1 MLFSSVIFLFYFL
14 PAVIFGYFLTPKK
27 WRNWWLILTSLFF
40 YAWGEGVYMV
50 FLLASVVLTHI
61 SVRQIL
67 RHADS
72 GGGKRWLIIGIVL
85 NLLILGVNKY
95 GVFVVETVNTILS
108 FVSTY
113 QFGVPDIKL
122 PLGISFFVFQSISYI
137 VDAYR
142 KELTIRPTF
151 KESLLYIALF
161 PQLVAGPIVRFT
173 DIQSA
178 LRARVTRFDDVVEG
192 TKRFIRGLAKKVLI
206 ANQVALV
213 ADSIFA
219 LSANELTMTLA
230 WIGIIMYSLQIFF
243 DFSGYTDMAIGLGR
257 IFGFTFPENFN
268 YPYIAKS
275 VQEFWRRWH
284 MSLSTWIRD
293 YVYIPLGGSRRGVVR
308 TYVNLFVVFTLVGLW
323 HGAGWT
329 FILWGMWYGMFMVLE
344 RWKLGAL
351 LERIPALV
359 SHSYLIVVTLIGWTL
374 FRADTLAGASTYMQ
388 ALFGFGSATRVLDLQ
403 LFVTAPALIATAF
416 GVLCVVP
423 IGPWLAA
430 RPLVRYIEPLVLVV
444 YLMLL
449 ILSILHIGIGT
460 YNPFIYFR
468 F

>member
-1 MLFSSVIFLFYFL
+1 
-14 PAVIFGYFLTPKK
+14 
-27 WRNWWLILTSLFF
+27 
-40 YAWGEGVYMV
+40 MV
-50 FLLASVVLTHI
+50 FLLASVVLTHV

-67 RHADS
+67 RRADS

-85 NLLILGVNKY
+85 NLIMLGVNKY
-95 GVFVVETVNTILS
+95 GVFVVETMNSLLML
-108 FVSTY
+108 VSTY

-142 KELTIRPTF
+142 KELTIRPSF

-178 LRARVTRFDDVVEG
+178 LRARVSRLDDVVEG

-268 YPYIAKS
+268 YPYMAKS

-293 YVYIPLGGSRRGVVR
+293 YVYIPLGGSRQGTVR
-308 TYVNLFVVFTLVGLW
+308 TYMNLFVVFTLVGIW

-329 FILWGMWYGMFMVLE
+329 FILWGMWYGLFMMLE

-351 LERIPALV
+351 LERIPALL
-359 SHSYLIVVTLIGWTL
+359 SHSYLIIVTLIGWTL
-374 FRADTLAGASTYMQ
+374 FRADTLTGAFTYMQ
-388 ALFGFGSATRVLDLQ
+388 ALFGFGSAIRVLDPQ
-403 LFVTAPALIATAF
+403 LFITVPALIATAF
-416 GVLCVVP
+416 GVLFVSP
-423 IGPWLAA
+423 IGLWLAA
-430 RPLVRYIEPLVLVV
+430 RPLAKYAEPLVLVG